1 MWIIK
6 NRKDD
11 IYIYGM
17 GSGKEGRESYIC
29 IQVIYYEVLVKI
41 LFLNAICSGIYELV
55 PQVYVSKF
63 SAEELKQLVNGKPI
77 VNPQEIREGTRYTGG
92 YEKGKHN
99 TIEMFWK
106 AMKSFKNETRE
117 DVMRFVTG
125 TAKVPLDGFDPA
137 FTITR
142 AEGADE
148 ETLPTSHTCFNQL
161 VLPEYR
167 SVEKLIEKLMYAVKH
182 GHGFHLS

>member
-1 MWIIK
+1 MDLVPGG
-6 NRKDD
+6 RD
-11 IYIYGM
+11 IEVTNEN
-17 GSGKEGRESYIC
+17 KELYVQAVIDYIC
-29 IQVIYYEVLVKI
+29 GGAVEEQI
-41 LFLNAICSGIYELV
+41 NAICSGIYELV

-106 AMKSFKNETRE
+106 AMESFKNETRE

-182 GHGFHLS
+182 GRGFHLS

>member
-1 MWIIK
+1 MHQK
-6 NRKDD
+6 T
-11 IYIYGM
+11 
-17 GSGKEGRESYIC
+17 SATC
-29 IQVIYYEVLVKI
+29 FAVIPCLV
-41 LFLNAICSGIYELV
+41 A
-55 PQVYVSKF
+55 
-63 SAEELKQLVNGKPI
+63 
-77 VNPQEIREGTRYTGG
+77 RTRYTGG

-106 AMKSFKNETRE
+106 AMESFKNETRE